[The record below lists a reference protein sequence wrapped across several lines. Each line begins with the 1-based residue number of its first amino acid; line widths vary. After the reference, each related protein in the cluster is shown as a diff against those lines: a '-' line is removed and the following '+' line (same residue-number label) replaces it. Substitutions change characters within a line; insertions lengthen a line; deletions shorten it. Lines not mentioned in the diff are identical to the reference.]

1 MRRRAGS
8 DIIAD
13 MRSRLRRLALVT
25 LTVCTAT
32 ACQTPNPEG
41 AKKDVVD
48 VKTPDAKTPDTKAVE
63 PAPTTAVPG
72 PPAAGTAAD
81 TAATAGTAT
90 APGTA
95 GEPSTLDPS
104 GEGTPTGGDTA
115 AAATAGATPPPVD
128 PAAAAADKAKLIAE
142 VKAKKTSDT
151 RAKKALEEAE
161 AGGATVRELAE
172 ASNAR
177 GEMLV
182 GAGEF
187 DRAKLAFEWARDKDT
202 TYPDPSFN
210 LAKQT
215 VLAGDV
221 PETVAHLKEV
231 HKRGGK
237 KLLKQVGF
245 DPSFEIVKDDPE
257 VAKIIK

>member
-1 MRRRAGS
+1 MRPPAGS
-8 DIIAD
+8 DNIAV
-13 MRSRLRRLALVT
+13 MRSRLVRLAFVT
-25 LTVCTAT
+25 LTVCTAM
-32 ACQTPNPEG
+32 ACQTPAPEG
-41 AKKDVVD
+41 AKKDAVDTKTPATKD
-48 VKTPDAKTPDTKAVE
+48 VKVPEPATTAV
-63 PAPTTAVPG
+63 PAPTT
-72 PPAAGTAAD
+72 D
-81 TAATAGTAT
+81 TAGAA
-90 APGTA
+90 APGTASAPGA

-104 GEGTPTGGDTA
+104 AGDPTATSPGD

-128 PAAAAADKAKLIAE
+128 TAKLITE
-142 VKAKKTSDT
+142 IKAKKTNDT

-177 GEMLV
+177 GEMLL
-182 GAGEF
+182 GAGEP
-187 DRAKLAFEWARDKDT
+187 DRAKVAFEWARDKDT
-202 TYPDPSFN
+202 TYPEPSFN
-210 LAKQT
+210 LAKQS

-221 PETVAHLKEV
+221 AETVTHLKEV

-245 DPSFEIVKDDPE
+245 DPTFEIVKDDPE

>member
-1 MRRRAGS
+1 MRRRTGS

-13 MRSRLRRLALVT
+13 MRSRLVRLALVT
-25 LTVCTAT
+25 ITVCTAT

-41 AKKDVVD
+41 ATKDGVD
-48 VKTPDAKTPDTKAVE
+48 VKAKTPDTKTGDTKAVE
-63 PAPTTAVPG
+63 PVTPAPTTAVPG
-72 PPAAGTAAD
+72 PPTAD

-95 GEPSTLDPS
+95 GEPSTLDPG
-104 GEGTPTGGDTA
+104 GEPTPTGSD
-115 AAATAGATPPPVD
+115 AGTPPPAD
-128 PAAAAADKAKLIAE
+128 PAAAAADKAKLITE
-142 VKAKKTSDT
+142 IKAKKTSDT

-187 DRAKLAFEWARDKDT
+187 DRAKAAFEWARDKDT

-245 DPSFEIVKDDPE
+245 DPTFEIVKDDPE

>member
-1 MRRRAGS
+1 MRPPAGS
-8 DIIAD
+8 DNIAV
-13 MRSRLRRLALVT
+13 MRSRLVRLALVT
-25 LTVCTAT
+25 FTVCTAM

-41 AKKDVVD
+41 AKKDTVD
-48 VKTPDAKTPDTKAVE
+48 SKTPAKDTKAVE
-63 PAPTTAVPG
+63 PAPTTPT
-72 PPAAGTAAD
+72 PTPT
-81 TAATAGTAT
+81 TPTTAGTAT

-95 GEPSTLDPS
+95 GEPTTLDP
-104 GEGTPTGGDTA
+104 TA
-115 AAATAGATPPPVD
+115 APPADAAATAGATPPPAD
-128 PAAAAADKAKLIAE
+128 PAAAAADKAALLTEI
-142 VKAKKTSDT
+142 KAKKTNDT

-177 GEMLV
+177 GEMLL
-182 GAGEF
+182 GAGEP

-221 PETVAHLKEV
+221 AETVANLKEV

-245 DPSFEIVKDDPE
+245 DPTFEIVKDDPE
-257 VAKIIK
+257 VAKLIK